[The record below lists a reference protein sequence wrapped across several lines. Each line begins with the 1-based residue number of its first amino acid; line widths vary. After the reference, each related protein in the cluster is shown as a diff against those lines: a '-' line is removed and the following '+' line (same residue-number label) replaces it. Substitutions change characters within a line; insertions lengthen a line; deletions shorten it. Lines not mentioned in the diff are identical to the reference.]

1 MNQFGCNFILLFT
14 VLLLLSIA
22 PSIALS
28 ELNGSNQLNSIKSSS
43 LIETESFLT
52 RNDVSSNND
61 NKAVPNVG
69 KRQDIEAAN
78 NTSE

>member
-1 MNQFGCNFILLFT
+1 MKQFGCNFMLLFT
-14 VLLLLSIA
+14 VLSLLSIA

-28 ELNGSNQLNSIKSSS
+28 ELNGSNQLDSIKTSS

-52 RNDVSSNND
+52 RNDVSPNND
-61 NKAVPNVG
+61 NKAVQNVG
-69 KRQDIEAAN
+69 KRQDIEPTN